1 MALPASSWL
10 AVSVMV
16 VAMQLSNFQKLL
28 VLRVLREE
36 KLVFGTRK

>member
-1 MALPASSWL
+1 MALPASCWL
-10 AVSVMV
+10 AVSVV
-16 VAMQLSNFQKLL
+16 VVVQLSNFQKLL